1 MNRIP
6 LYRKREPWATGV
18 AALLG
23 LLVIAALVAWL
34 WRPSKT
40 VQGVPAPLAA
50 SAPVPQGAADADAAP
65 AQARRQLALSGQW
78 SRLSARDQVILAPL
92 QEDWAELSTDQR
104 LKWLDLSMRFPS
116 LAPDEQFRVQERMAQ
131 WARLSSAERGA
142 ARLNF
147 QELRQISQKERLEQW
162 EAYQGLNPD
171 EKKEL
176 AVKAQA
182 AAQSPA
188 VPRRSDSSAPVPK
201 SSGGVAETVAGSPGV
216 ARPVSGTLVQAPI
229 GATTRLV
236 TQMPQTAA
244 GTAPAGPK
252 IAAQA
257 GSVDPVTLLP
267 QARSVRAPSAG
278 EGTPAPGD
286 EPIAPAGTEPTP
298 APPAGTGPTGPSG
311 HSLPPGPIPTGG
323 TP

>member
-6 LYRKREPWATGV
+6 LYRKREPWSTGV

-40 VQGVPAPLAA
+40 VQAVPAPLAA
-50 SAPVPQGAADADAAP
+50 SAPLAQGATQAEMAP
-65 AQARRQLALSGQW
+65 SQARRQLALSGRW
-78 SRLSARDQVILAPL
+78 SRLSGRDQAILSPL
-92 QEDWAELSTDQR
+92 EEDWGELSADQR

-116 LAPDEQFRVQERMAQ
+116 LAPDEQLRVQERMAQ

-182 AAQSPA
+182 AAQSPT
-188 VPRRSDSSAPVPK
+188 VIRRSDSSAPVPK
-201 SSGGVAETVAGSPGV
+201 SSGDVAETVAGSPGV

-229 GATTRLV
+229 GATTRLM
-236 TQMPQTAA
+236 TQMPQAA
-244 GTAPAGPK
+244 TSAAPSGPK
-252 IAAQA
+252 IAAQP
-257 GSVDPVTLLP
+257 GTVDPVTLLP
-267 QARSVRAPSAG
+267 QARSARASGTGESA
-278 EGTPAPGD
+278 PVSGD
-286 EPIAPAGTEPTP
+286 DPVAPAGTEPPP
-298 APPAGTGPTGPSG
+298 APPAGAS
-311 HSLPPGPIPTGG
+311 PIPAGG